1 LRKPS
6 AHRYAR
12 AIYLV
17 ADEEVAM
24 YQWIARALI
33 RSTLRKHQAGDVQGL
48 MKSYAEDVHFVFPGN
63 NSWAT
68 DTRDKAA
75 LERWLRR
82 FHAAGLKLE
91 VHDILVGGPPW
102 NTRVCIQ
109 FTDHA
114 RDADGRVVYE
124 NTGVIYGKAK
134 WGKMFDY
141 TVFEDTEKVA
151 AFDEYLEKVGT

>member
-1 LRKPS
+1 M
-6 AHRYAR
+6 YAR
-12 AIYLV
+12 LAK
-17 ADEEVAM
+17 
-24 YQWIARALI
+24 WLI
-33 RSTLRKHQAGDVQGL
+33 GRSLRMHMAGDVDGL
-48 MKSYAEDVHFVFPGN
+48 MKSYAKDVHFVFPGN

-68 DTRDKAA
+68 DTRDRKE
-75 LERWLRR
+75 LEAWLRR

-102 NTRVCIQ
+102 NTRVCMQ

-124 NTGVIYGKAK
+124 NTGVIYGRAR
-134 WGKMFDY
+134 WGKITSY

-151 AFDEYLEKVGT
+151 EFDKYLAVHEKADA